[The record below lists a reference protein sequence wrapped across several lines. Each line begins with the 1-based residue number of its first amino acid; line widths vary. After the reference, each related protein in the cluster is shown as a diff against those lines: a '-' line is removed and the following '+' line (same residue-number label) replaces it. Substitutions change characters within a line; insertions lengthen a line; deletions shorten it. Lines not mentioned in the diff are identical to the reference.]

1 MKIMISKNQKKK
13 VYLVNLTNIN
23 TSNYTIPE
31 NNKSHPFSKVK
42 LIKEN
47 SKKKKYDQEIQIK
60 DYNSNNYNNNNKQLF
75 DNINSNTKR
84 NYSYSELNSKLDKSK
99 NDIFNNKKTISNS
112 NNDLYFDFENKSKKK
127 EKILKDKFYEKAE
140 IKKDY
145 FGLREPNKR
154 NYSKDKLIKI
164 DSSQKYFTER
174 NISNPKSPF
183 KYNSNENINNINIK
197 ERELPYNF
205 IMPVN
210 PMNDVISAKV
220 NYLYGN
226 NK

>member
-1 MKIMISKNQKKK
+1 MIYILILRINQ
-13 VYLVNLTNIN
+13 
-23 TSNYTIPE
+23 
-31 NNKSHPFSKVK
+31 
-42 LIKEN
+42 
-47 SKKKKYDQEIQIK
+47 
-60 DYNSNNYNNNNKQLF
+60 
-75 DNINSNTKR
+75 
-84 NYSYSELNSKLDKSK
+84 
-99 NDIFNNKKTISNS
+99 
-112 NNDLYFDFENKSKKK
+112 KKK

-226 NK
+226 KK